1 MYQLI
6 IRNGRVLDPANGLDK
21 VANVAIENGR
31 IVGVNC
37 FDGAEA
43 LQTVDATGCIVTPGL
58 IDHHAHL
65 YPMAAIGLPAEAV
78 CFASGVTTAV
88 DAGSTGCDTFAD
100 YETFLAQ
107 SKLRIRAYLNVC
119 SIGLASLP
127 HRMEDVDPAHFDEK
141 AIRDTFDHFGDRL
154 LGLKLRTSREIV
166 GELGYEPLKATV
178 ALGDKL
184 GVPVMVHCTNPP
196 GSIPELLSILRP
208 GDVMTHMYMNK
219 GQTLLDGGKSVCEA
233 AYKARERGVLYEAS
247 DARAHFSF
255 EVSEPAIREGFYP
268 DIIATDL
275 TKFSMHFRPTAF
287 DLANQV
293 AKYTQLGI
301 PLEKVIACCTS
312 RPAEDMGLA
321 GEIGCLS
328 PGACGDIAVFRQ
340 EPCSIPFGDRPY
352 GDLDQA
358 LRPSSWRLRTMLTVR
373 SGEMVYRD
381 QTI

>member
-6 IRNGRVLDPANGLDK
+6 IQNGRVLDPANNMDK
-21 VANVAIENGR
+21 VASVAVENGR
-31 IVGVNC
+31 IVGVNG
-37 FDGAEA
+37 FEGAEA
-43 LQTVDATGCIVTPGL
+43 LQVVDATGCIVTPGL

-65 YPMAAIGLPAEAV
+65 YPLAAIGLPAEAV

-100 YETFLAQ
+100 YETFLSQ

-178 ALGDKL
+178 ALADRL

-219 GQTLLDGGKSVCEA
+219 GQTLLDGGKTVCEA
-233 AYKARERGVLYEAS
+233 AYRARERGVLFEAA

-255 EVSEPAIREGFYP
+255 EVSEPAIRERFYP

-287 DLANQV
+287 NLANQV

-301 PLEKVIACCTS
+301 PFEQVIACCTS

-328 PGACGDIAVFRQ
+328 PGACADIAVFRQ
-340 EPCSIPFGDRPY
+340 EPCAIEFGDRPY
-352 GDLDQA
+352 GDPDCVT
-358 LRPSSWRLRTMLTVR
+358 RPCSWRLRTMLTVR
-373 SGEMVYRD
+373 NGEMVYRD
-381 QTI
+381 QMI

>member
-6 IRNGRVLDPANGLDK
+6 IKNGRVLDPANRMDQVTD
-21 VANVAIENGR
+21 VAVADGR
-31 IVGVNC
+31 IVGVGD
-37 FDGAEA
+37 FSGAEA
-43 LQTVDATGCIVTPGL
+43 QQVVDATGCIVTPGL
-58 IDHHAHL
+58 IDHHCHL
-65 YPMAAIGLPAEAV
+65 YPLAAIGLPAEAV

-88 DAGSTGCDTFAD
+88 DAGSTGCETFGD

-119 SIGLASLP
+119 STGLASLP
-127 HRMEDVDPAHFDEK
+127 HRMEDVDPVHFDEA
-141 AIRDTFDHFGDRL
+141 AIIDTFDRYGDRL

-178 ALGDKL
+178 ALAEKI

-208 GDVMTHMYMNK
+208 GDIMTHMYMNK
-219 GQTLLDGGKSVCEA
+219 GQTLLDGGKSVCKA
-233 AYKARERGVLYEAS
+233 AYGARERGILFEAA

-255 EVSEPAIREGFYP
+255 QVSELAISEGFYP

-275 TKFSMHFRPTAF
+275 TKFSMHLRPTAF

-301 PLEKVIACCTS
+301 PLERVIACCTS

-321 GEIGCLS
+321 GEIGCLT
-328 PGACGDIAVFRQ
+328 PGACGDVAVFRQ
-340 EPCSIPFGDRPY
+340 EPCAIPFGDRPD
-352 GDLDQA
+352 GDPDQA
-358 LRPSSWRLRTMLTVR
+358 LRPSAWRLRTMLTVR
-373 SGEMVYRD
+373 NGEMVYRD
-381 QTI
+381 QLL